1 MSRHELVEAYIA
13 NTINRRA
20 FIQGMTA
27 LGVSAG
33 VAAAYAVALR
43 PAAAGDGPPA
53 GSCDPRLPPELYE
66 LYCGDPDPGSPDT
79 GDGGGGTDTGGK
91 KKRRKRRKRRKKGKK
106 KRG

>member
-33 VAAAYAVALR
+33 VAAAYAVALQ
-43 PAAAGDGPPA
+43 PAAAGDGPPD
-53 GSCDPRLPPELYE
+53 SQCDPRLPPELYE
-66 LYCGDPDPGSPDT
+66 LYCGDPDPGNPNP
-79 GDGGGGTDTGGK
+79 GGGGTDTGGK
-91 KKRRKRRKRRKKGKK
+91 KKRKKRRKRRKKGKK
-106 KRG
+106 RG